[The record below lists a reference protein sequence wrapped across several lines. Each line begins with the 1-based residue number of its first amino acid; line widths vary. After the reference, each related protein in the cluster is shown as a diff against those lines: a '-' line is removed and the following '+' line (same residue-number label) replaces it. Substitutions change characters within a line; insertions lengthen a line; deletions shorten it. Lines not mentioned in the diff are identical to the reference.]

1 MPDHSSKSAVSDTTP
16 AVPPS
21 GAARHVRAA
30 ALVAALLPLA
40 QIAATPVTV
49 SAQGSGGTT
58 TGNVPEPAS
67 LVLLAPAAAWLV
79 RRQLKK

>member
-1 MPDHSSKSAVSDTTP
+1 MPDQFPANALSGPTP
-16 AVPPS
+16 AVPSS
-21 GAARHVRAA
+21 GTAKHVRAA

-40 QIAATPVTV
+40 QIVAMPVTV

-58 TGNVPEPAS
+58 GSVPEPAS